1 VLFCKFSA
9 QAAHIGDTVTALA
22 QVATHPALIPALLC
36 NFHLDVLNYKMDTSW
51 DRLFEVEAASGQTG
65 ILLVDEAG
73 PIQTGDCDDPDLSKK
88 ATGVAQLAIAWENYS
103 HSNVELIAS
112 ISKFVASCDAVSAE
126 PDMRPVRGKQKQVIE
141 EYLSLVFQRGTLL
154 RQRTTH
160 LRARAEVQA
169 STVCRLLYLDKI
181 WTNDP

>member
-1 VLFCKFSA
+1 M
-9 QAAHIGDTVTALA
+9 ALA

-36 NFHLDVLNYKMDTSW
+36 NFHLDVLNYNMDTSW

-65 ILLVDEAG
+65 ILVVNDAG
-73 PIQTGDCDDPDLSKK
+73 PVPTGDCDDPDLSKK

-112 ISKFVASCDAVSAE
+112 ISKFVASCDAASVE
-126 PDMRPVRGKQKQVIE
+126 PDMRPIRGKQKQVIE

-154 RQRTTH
+154 RQRATH

-169 STVCRLLYLDKI
+169 STVCRLLHLE
-181 WTNDP
+181 